1 MKQKTLTIILGMI
14 FLIGIVAAANTLS
27 NLEGITIPVSPV
39 IAGNTFSANFSF
51 NYLAD
56 GTNEDDSPLIIKLN
70 LSSDDQTNYPVWK
83 GDFEIEGFVD
93 KCIWNI
99 LGVCVY
105 SKTVYFSCSE
115 NETQIIINPIDT
127 TTINN
132 ISNGTFYC
140 YNADGDLK
148 LNEHDEVFLNITSHP
163 ALYPSQYTLMAEMFY
178 LNDTTAPLVVILNKN
193 DFDGYY
199 KAGSYV
205 NVKVNITEGRGLSSY
220 SGTIFTPSVNYTY
233 SLAKNSDGFY
243 YFMEN
248 LPSGISEGD
257 YLFNIT
263 AVDTSG
269 NIGSDNVTLKTDET
283 GPELTLVEP
292 QGGVYSEIIPIK
304 FNVTDARSGVNN
316 QSVKCR
322 LREIKEGIGIC
333 PATGG
338 SINGTLCTTT
348 PWINMNLNTTSNL
361 YELQLNTTEY
371 SLTSGSYWL
380 DAKAEDILGNKND
393 WIA

>member
-14 FLIGIVAAANTLS
+14 FLIGLVAAANTLS

-140 YNADGDLK
+140 YNADGDLE

-304 FNVTDARSGVNN
+304 FNVTDARSRVNN